1 MLAECPLRLIVFL
14 PSICPSAFS
23 VQASS
28 LSTPSYRRPN
38 RPLALGTCQPSSDE
52 LPLFHALLGTSEDEA
67 EVSRLNLLGPTI
79 KNIFY
84 IEDHDWEGLDG
95 GQVYSGWDSCC
106 LVLLAVQQHHLGQR
120 RVLARLLTWRCE
132 LLKN

>member
-1 MLAECPLRLIVFL
+1 MLAEYLVRLIVSL
-14 PSICPSAFS
+14 PSICPSAAS

-52 LPLFHALLGTSEDEA
+52 RPLFHALLLTSEVGA
-67 EVSRLNLLGPTI
+67 EVLRPNLLGPTV

-84 IEDHDWEGLDG
+84 IEDHGQGLDG
-95 GQVYSGWDSCC
+95 GQVYSSWDSCC
-106 LVLLAVQQHHLGQR
+106 LELLAAQRHHLYQR
-120 RVLARLLTWRCE
+120 MVLARLLTWRCE

>member
-1 MLAECPLRLIVFL
+1 MLAECPVRLILSL
-14 PSICPSAFS
+14 PSICPSAVS

-52 LPLFHALLGTSEDEA
+52 RPLFHALLLTSEVGA
-67 EVSRLNLLGPTI
+67 EVLRPNLLGPTV

-84 IEDHDWEGLDG
+84 IEPGDWEGLDG
-95 GQVYSGWDSCC
+95 GQVYSSWDSCC
-106 LVLLAVQQHHLGQR
+106 LVLLAAQQHHLYQR
-120 RVLARLLTWRCE
+120 MVLARLLTWRCE